1 MSRLPRALVF
11 DCDGVLV
18 DSEGAVFAAVV
29 AVFGRRGIDGVVAGP
44 TSSLYGASV
53 FATILELERLL
64 GEPVDVDQVADEL
77 DAEIRANIAG
87 GVVAMDGAIELL
99 EAIRGSR
106 PLALASNGSHETIE
120 ASLRAASIPD
130 VFDAVVTLEAPLR
143 PKPAPDLYLRACE
156 LLNVAPASAIA
167 VEDSGPGARSARTAG
182 LMVVGVGPAA
192 ALREVADTVVP
203 SLRDPQLLDL
213 LGLEALPV

>member
-64 GEPVDVDQVADEL
+64 GEPVDVDQVAEEL

-99 EAIRGSR
+99 EAIRGIAAARHWLPMAPTRPSR
-106 PLALASNGSHETIE
+106 HRCGRHPSPMCSTRW
-120 ASLRAASIPD
+120 SPSKLRSDPSRHPISTC
-130 VFDAVVTLEAPLR
+130 V
-143 PKPAPDLYLRACE
+143 
-156 LLNVAPASAIA
+156 PASC
-167 VEDSGPGARSARTAG
+167 
-182 LMVVGVGPAA
+182 
-192 ALREVADTVVP
+192 
-203 SLRDPQLLDL
+203 
-213 LGLEALPV
+213 